1 MLGRNLRIARIRRRL
16 TLEDVAGRVGV
27 SRLTIAELEKGKPGT
42 SAAAYFGVLW
52 ALGLLHQADGLA
64 APHAD
69 DEGQAL
75 ELARLPRRA
84 RRPPRL

>member
-1 MLGRNLRIARIRRRL
+1 MLGRNLRIARIRRCL

-84 RRPPRL
+84 RRPTRL